1 MKSSADFEACLLG
14 GAIGDALAAP
24 IEFSHYPRI
33 LEELGPEGL
42 RDFVT
47 WQHYGLDARGCFT
60 DDTQMTLFSADGLV
74 RAWLHAEDK
83 GNAQGYRRQTHRAYL
98 RWYATQA
105 MAFDMREWEEDQE
118 AGWLMGMEEL
128 HRRMAPGNTCMT
140 SLESGRRG
148 GAGSDQ
154 RYNDSKGCGTVMRV
168 APAGLLNGGLLMDA
182 WDLGCDLGAITHGH
196 ETGIQSGGAFAV
208 MLDALVGG
216 ADLPAAVEASLERVT
231 DRATKAAIRRA
242 VTAAETETADVRAVE
257 SLGGGWVAEEALSIA
272 LFCALKH
279 PDNFKEAVL
288 LAANH
293 SGDSDST
300 AAICGNI
307 VGLMVGLD
315 GIPSAWREEVQMSE
329 VIREVGRDL
338 HALRAG
344 TPRPSDLEDRYPFR

>member
-1 MKSSADFEACLLG
+1 MKSRSDFEACLLG

-33 LEELGPEGL
+33 LEEFGPEGV

-47 WQHYGLDARGCFT
+47 WRHYGLDARGCFT
-60 DDTQMTLFSADGLV
+60 DDTQMTLFSADGLI
-74 RAWLHAEDK
+74 RAWLHAEAK
-83 GNAQGYRRQTHRAYL
+83 GNAKGYRRLTHRAYL

-105 MAFDMREWEEDQE
+105 MAFDATALAENAE

-128 HRRMAPGNTCMT
+128 HRRMAPGNTCLG

-148 GAGSDQ
+148 GVGSDQ

-182 WDLGCDLGAITHGH
+182 WDLGCDLGAITHGL

-208 MLDALVGG
+208 ILDALVDG
-216 ADLPAAVEASLERVT
+216 ADLMAAAEASLERVT
-231 DRATKAAIRRA
+231 DRATESAIREA
-242 VTAAETETADVRAVE
+242 LKAAETQAADVRTVE
-257 SLGGGWVAEEALSIA
+257 SLGGGWIAEEALSIA

-279 PDNFKEAVL
+279 PDNFKKSVL

-315 GIPSAWREEVQMSE
+315 GIPATWHEEVQMSE

-344 TPRPSDLEDRYPFR
+344 TPRPSDLEDRYPLA